1 MQDRLVSDDF
11 ERYSKMGLRL
21 DPNCPFKN
29 FRNEKY
35 ILLLF
40 IIQY

>member
-1 MQDRLVSDDF
+1 MQDRFASDDF

-29 FRNEKY
+29 FRKEKY
-35 ILLLF
+35 IL
-40 IIQY
+40 IIPIL